1 MIDLQTNQNP
11 SPRSS
16 SQIGS
21 RKYASKSQIDL
32 SPLEKM
38 PPKKKSF
45 FKGDK
50 STVVSLPKED
60 DFDPNEVLFIEA
72 KQVHRSI

>member
-1 MIDLQTNQNP
+1 MTSKPIKIHLLGAPPTLVLENMRQN
-11 SPRSS
+11 
-16 SQIGS
+16 
-21 RKYASKSQIDL
+21 SQIDL

-38 PPKKKSF
+38 APKKSY